1 VIFLITR
8 PFVWLFKLLKSIVT
22 APFRMLRARRDRKA
36 RKDAKFAAQAVKD
49 QAKAAKQTVP

>member
-49 QAKAAKQTVP
+49 QAKAAKTVP